1 MRFYDFAELERAP
14 HEAEPGATID
24 AVLRMA

>member
-1 MRFYDFAELERAP
+1 MRFYDFAEIERAP
-14 HEAEPGATID
+14 YEAEPGATIN